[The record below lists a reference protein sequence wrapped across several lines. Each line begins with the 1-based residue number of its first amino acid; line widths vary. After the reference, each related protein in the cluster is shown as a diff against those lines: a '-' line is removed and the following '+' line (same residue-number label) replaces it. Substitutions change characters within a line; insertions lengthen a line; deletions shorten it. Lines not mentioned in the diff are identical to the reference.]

1 MSKHHICHSI
11 QPFWW
16 LLTNNGIPRGV
27 FRTRKQAMTDA
38 CESTGQPWSVTGKN
52 FEARKVWVSEYQVK
66 YPEPVRAP
74 TARTSATV
82 TEPK

>member
-1 MSKHHICHSI
+1 MSRHRICHSI

-27 FRTRKQAMTDA
+27 FRTRKDA
-38 CESTGQPWSVTGKN
+38 VADAIGSTREPWSVTGKN
-52 FEARKVWVSEYQVK
+52 FEVRKVWVSEYPVQ

-74 TARTSATV
+74 DTGDV
-82 TEPK
+82 KP